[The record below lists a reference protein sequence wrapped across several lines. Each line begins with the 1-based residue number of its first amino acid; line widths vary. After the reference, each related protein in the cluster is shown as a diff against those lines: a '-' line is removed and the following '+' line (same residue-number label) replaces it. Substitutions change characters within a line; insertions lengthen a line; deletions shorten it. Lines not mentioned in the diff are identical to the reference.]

1 MGEPNRLHNKHPMAL
16 VKEYVENEGLRM
28 VDFFKQ
34 MDSDQGGSIS
44 KDEFV
49 AGLTVCPHTC
59 ITIDSMLRSSSLSL

>member
-49 AGLTVCPHTC
+49 AGLTVCPLLTYSIRHLLCIRITC
-59 ITIDSMLRSSSLSL
+59 V